1 MTHFSYFT
9 KPVFVKRNQ
18 KYPDASDPA
27 YKRIISSIIIFVNKN
42 LTINDKNFTENE
54 NYRKWIKKY

>member
-27 YKRIISSIIIFVNKN
+27 YKRIISSKIIFVNKK

-54 NYRKWIKKY
+54 N